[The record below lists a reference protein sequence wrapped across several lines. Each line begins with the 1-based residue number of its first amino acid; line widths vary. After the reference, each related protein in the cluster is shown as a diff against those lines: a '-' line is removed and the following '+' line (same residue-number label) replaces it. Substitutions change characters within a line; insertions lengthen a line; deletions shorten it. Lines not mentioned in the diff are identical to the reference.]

1 MTRPW
6 YLVQLLKKKKT
17 TFHCNTDPKLYSRYE
32 FEAQVSKLYTGRL
45 FNLFQ
50 DELRRSTAYVAKLKS
65 EEHGTWTYVVR
76 TSDLNQLQL

>member
-1 MTRPW
+1 M
-6 YLVQLLKKKKT
+6 
-17 TFHCNTDPKLYSRYE
+17 
-32 FEAQVSKLYTGRL
+32 

-65 EEHGTWTYVVR
+65 EEHGTWMYVVR